1 MFNGLVRNTVYMT
14 VESVGN
20 CQSKP
25 RRQRVNISVVKKR
38 RENNPTT
45 DKKKNKK
52 VTSKHKKEPKKKLPT
67 KKYKPD
73 IFA

>member
-25 RRQRVNISVVKKR
+25 RRQRVNISVVKKKS
-38 RENNPTT
+38 ENKPAAE
-45 DKKKNKK
+45 KKKRKK
-52 VTSKHKKEPKKKLPT
+52 ATSKPKKEPKKKLST
-67 KKYKPD
+67 KKFKPD
-73 IFA
+73 IFE